1 MPALTTVHMGNKA
14 FNFQLTQYK
23 PSVLIMRSEYDA
35 MRLSTDL
42 PRLTTLTADASAYS
56 VFSFPHY
63 VILKRR
69 DSCPVSS
76 LDMPSLT
83 TVHLPNA
90 FNYRKHVQI
99 HGSVSSVHSSR
110 LEIGALA
117 HCFDF
122 LVFYNHTGETYE
134 RRANAMMPVVF
145 PIIRMLIVTLWDC
158 DAICNLQVV
167 LILIMLNHA
176 TLTIVH

>member
-1 MPALTTVHMGNKA
+1 
-14 FNFQLTQYK
+14 
-23 PSVLIMRSEYDA
+23 
-35 MRLSTDL
+35 
-42 PRLTTLTADASAYS
+42 
-56 VFSFPHY
+56 
-63 VILKRR
+63 
-69 DSCPVSS
+69 
-76 LDMPSLT
+76 MPSLT

-110 LEIGALA
+110 LEVGALA
-117 HCFDF
+117 HCFVF
-122 LVFYNHTGETYE
+122 LVFYNHAGETYE